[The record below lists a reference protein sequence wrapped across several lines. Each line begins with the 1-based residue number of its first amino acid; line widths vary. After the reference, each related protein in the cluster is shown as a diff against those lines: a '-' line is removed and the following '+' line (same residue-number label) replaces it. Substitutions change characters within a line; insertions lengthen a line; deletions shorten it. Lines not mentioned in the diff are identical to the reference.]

1 VGTSQLAHAFVFRLV
16 HLPSSDFRLDGP
28 ETGIPATP
36 GFGLLRASDR
46 HHCTGIG
53 ARRWEGNTGKRVYIS
68 KARQGH
74 CFMSKNQFELPG
86 SDLLKQSKGLFQ
98 EKKEGPASGN
108 NPPLTSKWPSGPGG
122 AGRKAQAGRE
132 QSTPEPLDIPDQVAP
147 VEMKPKEP
155 EAKLSDG
162 AWKKPDTRFQEE
174 SEVSVKVTLP
184 PGKEHITRVEA
195 ELYAKRPSGPE
206 LIARGEGHAQADGIA
221 TITLPVYHPTGHTGE
236 PVDYFL
242 AFKHKLAEILKPE
255 SLLRKISE
263 VALKSAD
270 HILVPGLCFEKN
282 TSFIRPN
289 SAEGMKALESR
300 FKDWEKTHPK
310 GKIVVFGHANAD
322 EKEPK
327 ALSERRGQSAY
338 AFITNDAAAW
348 DALYQKEKWGL
359 RILQILLKDLGHYH
373 GTPDG
378 LDGPATQAA
387 LKIVQKQAGFPETG
401 KEDTVT
407 RKGLFKAYMQGKHDI
422 KLDANRFRMVAGNPW
437 MGCSHSN
444 RSKEGDDPL
453 PENRWV
459 AFILI
464 NESKFFPVNFPCKDG
479 DETACQGQCK
489 KPGKRA
495 VAGTKCWFYDG
506 LVREDKQAAAHESDV
521 DELDELMKKP
531 YLEVDEIAKA
541 RGWIK
546 DRPSNRQAD
555 YYTRLQ
561 GKVKYKSQRDNSQSG
576 ELADRMCNLTSVAMA
591 LEYLGVKNPE
601 PAMQFED
608 YLEKVREE
616 KGYPA
621 RTDGKAWEKLAD
633 GLGVS
638 MSSISLMTT
647 DPEVLKAKLKP
658 EIEKG
663 RGVVISIFSSES
675 GKGHIVRLQSVSED
689 GLVVDDPFGKLN
701 NFKQRESG
709 GFGYS
714 GTANTRSTDSR
725 KGEDNLWA
733 WKSIGETI
741 IKYADAFSL
750 KE

>member
-1 VGTSQLAHAFVFRLV
+1 
-16 HLPSSDFRLDGP
+16 
-28 ETGIPATP
+28 
-36 GFGLLRASDR
+36 
-46 HHCTGIG
+46 
-53 ARRWEGNTGKRVYIS
+53 
-68 KARQGH
+68 
-74 CFMSKNQFELPG
+74 MSKNPFELSG
-86 SDLLKQSKGLFQ
+86 SDLLKHSANLFQ
-98 EKKEGPASGN
+98 EKKDGPGASHDS
-108 NPPLTSKWPSGPGG
+108 PLKNKWPSNHG
-122 AGRKAQAGRE
+122 AAGIKARADRE
-132 QSTPEPLDIPDQVAP
+132 QSVPEPLDIPEQAEP
-147 VEMKPKEP
+147 IEKKAKEP

-162 AWKKPDTRFQEE
+162 AWKKPSTRFQEE
-174 SEVSVKVTLP
+174 TDVSVKVTLP

-206 LIARGEGHAQADGIA
+206 LIAKGEGHAQADGIA

-236 PVDYFL
+236 PVEYFL

-270 HILVPGLCFEKN
+270 HFLVPGMCFEKN

-289 SAEGMKALESR
+289 SAEGMKGLETR
-300 FKDWEKTHPK
+300 FKEWEKKHPK

-322 EKEPK
+322 EKDPK
-327 ALSERRGQSAY
+327 ALSERRGHSAY
-338 AFITNDAAAW
+338 AFIVNDAEAW
-348 DALYQKEKWGL
+348 EAFYLKEKWGL
-359 RILQILLKDLGHYH
+359 RILQIIMKDLGHYH
-373 GTPDG
+373 GTLDG
-378 LDGPATQAA
+378 LDGPATQKA
-387 LKIVQKQAGFPETG
+387 LKIIQKQVGVPETG
-401 KEDTVT
+401 KEDAAT

-437 MGCSHSN
+437 MGCSHFN
-444 RSKEGDDPL
+444 HSKEGDDSI
-453 PENRWV
+453 PENRRV

-464 NESKFFPVNFPCKDG
+464 SESKYFPVYFPCKDG
-479 DETACQGQCK
+479 DEAVCQGQCK

-495 VAGTKCWFYDG
+495 DAGTKCWFYDG
-506 LVREDKQAAAHESDV
+506 LVREDKQAATHESDA

-541 RGWIK
+541 RGLIRN
-546 DRPSNRQAD
+546 RPTDRQAD
-555 YYTRLQ
+555 YYMRLQ
-561 GKVKYKSQRDNSQSG
+561 GKVKYKSQRDNNQSG

-591 LEYLGVKNPE
+591 FEYLGVKNPE
-601 PAMQFED
+601 PVMQFED
-608 YLEKVREE
+608 YLEKVRAE

-621 RTDGKAWEKLAD
+621 RTDGKAWEKLAE
-633 GLGVS
+633 GMGVS
-638 MSSISLMTT
+638 MSSIELMTS
-647 DPEVLKAKLKP
+647 DPGILKAKLKP
-658 EIEKG
+658 QVEKG
-663 RGVVISIFSSES
+663 CGVVISIFSSES

-725 KGEDNLWA
+725 KGEDNLWS
-733 WKSIGETI
+733 WESIGETI
-741 IKYADAFSL
+741 IKYADAFSI

>member
-1 VGTSQLAHAFVFRLV
+1 M
-16 HLPSSDFRLDGP
+16 
-28 ETGIPATP
+28 
-36 GFGLLRASDR
+36 
-46 HHCTGIG
+46 
-53 ARRWEGNTGKRVYIS
+53 N
-68 KARQGH
+68 
-74 CFMSKNQFELPG
+74 KNPFELPG
-86 SDLLKQSKGLFQ
+86 SDLLKHSKDIFRNKTDGH
-98 EKKEGPASGN
+98 GHSGDF
-108 NPPLTSKWPSGPGG
+108 PLKNRWPTGHGA
-122 AGRKAQAGRE
+122 AGRKARADRE
-132 QSTPEPLDIPDQVAP
+132 QSEPEPLDIPEQPAP
-147 VEMKPKEP
+147 VEKKPKEP

-162 AWKKPDTRFQEE
+162 AWKAPSTRFQEE
-174 SEVSVKVTLP
+174 AEVSVKVTLP

-206 LIARGEGHAQADGIA
+206 LIAKGEGHAQADGIA
-221 TITLPVYHPTGHTGE
+221 TISLPVYHPDGHTGE
-236 PVDYFL
+236 PVNYFL
-242 AFKHKLAEILKPE
+242 AFKHRLAEILKPE

-270 HILVPGLCFEKN
+270 HILVPGMCFEKN

-300 FKDWEKTHPK
+300 FKEWEKKHPK

-338 AFITNDAAAW
+338 AFITNDADAW
-348 DALYQKEKWGL
+348 EALYQKEKWGL
-359 RILQILLKDLGHYH
+359 KILQIILKDLGHYH
-373 GTPDG
+373 GTPDS
-378 LDGPATQAA
+378 LDGPATQKAM
-387 LKIVQKQAGFPETG
+387 KTVQKQAGLPETG
-401 KEDTVT
+401 KEDAAT

-437 MGCSHSN
+437 MGCSHFN
-444 RSKEGDDPL
+444 RSKEGDDPV
-453 PENRWV
+453 PENRRV

-464 NESKFFPVNFPCKDG
+464 SESKFFPVNFPCMNG
-479 DETACQGQCK
+479 DEAGCQGQCK

-495 VAGTKCWFYDG
+495 IAGTKCWFYDG
-506 LVREDKQAAAHESDV
+506 LVREDKQADSHESDV

-546 DRPSNRQAD
+546 NRPTDRQVD
-555 YYTRLQ
+555 YYTQLQ
-561 GKVKYKSQRDNSQSG
+561 GKVKYKSQRDNNQSG

-608 YLEKVREE
+608 YLEKVRAE

-638 MSSISLMTT
+638 MSSIDLMTS
-647 DPEVLKAKLKP
+647 DPGTLKTKLKP

-675 GKGHIVRLQSVSED
+675 GKGHIARLQSVSED

-709 GFGYS
+709 GSGYT

-725 KGEDNLWA
+725 KGEDNLWT
-733 WKSIGETI
+733 WENIGGTI
-741 IKYADAFSL
+741 IKYADAFSI

>member
-1 VGTSQLAHAFVFRLV
+1 
-16 HLPSSDFRLDGP
+16 
-28 ETGIPATP
+28 
-36 GFGLLRASDR
+36 
-46 HHCTGIG
+46 
-53 ARRWEGNTGKRVYIS
+53 
-68 KARQGH
+68 
-74 CFMSKNQFELPG
+74 MSKSPFDLPG
-86 SDLLKQSKGLFQ
+86 SDLLKRSKDIFLDKKDVPEPNSDSPLKNRWPTGLGSF
-98 EKKEGPASGN
+98 
-108 NPPLTSKWPSGPGG
+108 
-122 AGRKAQAGRE
+122 GRKTRADKDQ
-132 QSTPEPLDIPDQVAP
+132 TPEEPLDIPEQVRP
-147 VEMKPKEP
+147 VEEKSKEP
-155 EAKLSDG
+155 QAKLSDG
-162 AWKKPDTRFQEE
+162 VWKNPSTRFQEDA
-174 SEVSVKVTLP
+174 EVSVRVALP

-206 LIARGEGHAQADGIA
+206 LIAKGEGHAQSDGIA
-221 TITLPVYHPTGHTGE
+221 TISLPVYHPNGHTGE

-255 SLLRKISE
+255 SLVRKISE

-270 HILVPGLCFEKN
+270 HILVPGMCFEKN

-289 SAEGMKALESR
+289 SAEGMKALENR
-300 FKDWEKTHPK
+300 FKEWEKEHPK
-310 GKIVVFGHANAD
+310 GKIVVFGHANSD

-338 AFITNDAAAW
+338 SFITNDADAW
-348 DALYQKEKWGL
+348 NALYQKEKWGL
-359 RILQILLKDLGHYH
+359 KILQFILKDLGHYH

-387 LKIVQKQAGFPETG
+387 LKLVQKQAGLTETG
-401 KEDTVT
+401 KEDTAT
-407 RKGLFKAYMQGKHDI
+407 RKEIFKAYMQGKHDI

-437 MGCSHSN
+437 MGCSHFN
-444 RSKEGDDPL
+444 RSKEGDDSI
-453 PENRWV
+453 PENRRV

-464 NESKFFPVNFPCKDG
+464 SESKFFPVNFPCRDG
-479 DETACQGQCK
+479 DEAGCQGQCK

-495 VAGTKCWFYDG
+495 TAGTKCWFYDG
-506 LVREDKQAAAHESDV
+506 LVREEKQAASHESDA

-531 YLEVDEIAKA
+531 YLEVDEIAKSRA
-541 RGWIK
+541 LIK
-546 DRPSNRQAD
+546 NRPADRQAD

-561 GKVKYKSQRDNSQSG
+561 GKVKYKSQRDNNQTG
-576 ELADRMCNLTSVAMA
+576 DLADRMCNLTSVAMA

-608 YLEKVREE
+608 YLEKVRAE

-621 RTDGKAWEKLAD
+621 RIEGKAWEKLAD

-638 MSSISLMTT
+638 MSSIDLMTS
-647 DPEVLKAKLKP
+647 DPGVLKAKLKP

-663 RGVVISIFSSES
+663 RGVVLSIFSSKS
-675 GKGHIVRLQSVSED
+675 RKGHIVRLQSVSED

-709 GFGYS
+709 GSGYT
-714 GTANTRSTDSR
+714 GTANTRSTESR
-725 KGEDNLWA
+725 KGEDNFWT
-733 WKSIGETI
+733 WENISETV
-741 IKYADAFSL
+741 IKYADAFGI